1 MSIDL
6 VIRGAMWQDAARDIL
21 IANGCIRE
29 LLPGGQ
35 SEIHARHTLDASGL
49 HAFPSMIDAHVHLR
63 DPGQEYKEDIESGLK
78 AAAGGGFGA
87 IMAMAN
93 TKPVNDSVATTT
105 YMRSK
110 AKSLYPHGPKLYP
123 IGALSKGLRGE
134 ELAPLG
140 ELVAAGCKAISNDGQ
155 PVANNHLFRRAVEYA
170 ADLGVRVIDHCED
183 PSLTQGGVM
192 NESPVSRDL
201 GLKGAP
207 VVAEGLQVARDILL
221 AEYLDLPIHL
231 AHISCE
237 QSVELIAW
245 AKKRGV
251 KITAETC
258 PHYLL
263 WDDSLTHNYNTLA
276 KVNPPLRTKNDV
288 EAIRQAVREGIIDIL
303 VTDHAPHAA
312 HEKEV
317 PFDEAAN
324 GLSGLDTAWGLTL
337 SLIQNGHL
345 SLADARRLWCSAPA
359 DIFSL
364 PGGAFQSGDPASF
377 FLYNP
382 DASWQVTPESMYSK
396 GKNTPCLGHYL
407 PGRVQIHIINGHVVF
422 DTNNQKP

>member
-1 MSIDL
+1 MSIEL
-6 VIRGAMWQDAARDIL
+6 IVHGALWQGKAWDIL
-21 IANGCIRE
+21 VADGRIRE
-29 LLPGGQ
+29 LLPTGQ
-35 SEIHARHTLDASGL
+35 SAINAKQTIDANGL

-63 DPGQEYKEDIESGLK
+63 DPGQEYKEDIKSGLK
-78 AAAGGGFGA
+78 AAACGGFGA
-87 IMAMAN
+87 VMAMAN
-93 TKPVNDSVATTT
+93 TRPVNDSAATTV
-105 YMRSK
+105 YIQSK
-110 AKSLYPHGPKLYP
+110 ARTLYPHGPHLYL

-155 PVANNHLFRRAVEYA
+155 PVPDNHLFRRAVEYA

-183 PSLTQGGVM
+183 PGLTQGGVM
-192 NESPVSRDL
+192 NEGRVSCDL
-201 GLKGAP
+201 GLKGTP
-207 VVAEGLQVARDILL
+207 VVAESVQVARDILL

-231 AHISCE
+231 AHISCA

-258 PHYLL
+258 PHYLH
-263 WDDSLTHNYNTLA
+263 WDDSLVQQYNTLA

-303 VTDHAPHAA
+303 VTDHAPHAI
-312 HEKEV
+312 HEKEL

-337 SLIQNGHL
+337 SLVQEGHL
-345 SLADARRLWCSAPA
+345 SLADAHRLWCETPA
-359 DIFSL
+359 GIFSL
-364 PGGAFQSGDPASF
+364 PCSSLRLGNPASF
-377 FLYNP
+377 FLYAP
-382 DASWQVTPESMYSK
+382 DSPWLVSPENMYSK
-396 GKNTPCLGHYL
+396 GKNTPCLGQNL
-407 PGRVQIHIINGHVVF
+407 PGRIQIHIINGHVVF
-422 DTNNQKP
+422 DRNSQKP

>member
-6 VIRGAMWQDAARDIL
+6 IVRGVLWQETAWDIL
-21 IANGCIRE
+21 VTNGRIQE
-29 LLPGGQ
+29 LLPAGQ
-35 SEIHARHTLDASGL
+35 SSADAKHTIDANGL

-78 AAAGGGFGA
+78 AAACGGFGTV
-87 IMAMAN
+87 MAMAN
-93 TKPVNDSVATTT
+93 TLPVNDSAATTA
-105 YMRSK
+105 YMISK
-110 AKSLYPHGPKLYP
+110 AQTLYPHGPYLHP
-123 IGALSKGLRGE
+123 IGALSKGLQGE

-155 PVANNHLFRRAVEYA
+155 PVSNNHLFRRAVEYA

-183 PSLTQGGVM
+183 PGLTQGGVM
-192 NESPVSRDL
+192 NEGLVSCDL

-207 VVAEGLQVARDILL
+207 VVAESLQVARDILL

-231 AHISCE
+231 AHISCA

-258 PHYLL
+258 PHYLH
-263 WDDSLTHNYNTLA
+263 WDDSLTRGYNTLA

-288 EAIRQAVREGIIDIL
+288 EAVRQAVREGIIDIL
-303 VTDHAPHAA
+303 ITDHAPHAV

-345 SLADARRLWCSAPA
+345 SLADAHRLWCTAPA
-359 DIFSL
+359 AIFSL
-364 PGGAFQSGDPASF
+364 PCNAFQPGDPASF
-377 FLYNP
+377 FLYDP
-382 DASWQVTPESMYSK
+382 DSSWLVTPETMHSK
-396 GKNTPCLGHYL
+396 GKNTLCQGQNL
-407 PGRVQIHIINGHVVF
+407 PGRVQVHIINGHIIF
-422 DTNNQKP
+422 DTHKQKP